1 MKLAEIIKN
10 VTVNEIIGD
19 AEREIMD
26 IQIDSRLS
34 KPGSLFVAIKGT
46 QTDGHAYIQKA
57 IENGACAIVCEHP
70 KKSDRT

>member
-57 IENGACAIVCEHP
+57 MEHALSYANNSP